1 MFAKFS
7 VKKPLTVFVAVMV
20 VLMLAV
26 ISFTKMPTD
35 LLPSIDLPYIAVV
48 TTSPGSSSEKV
59 ETSVTKPIEGTLSAT
74 GGVEKVTSISRENY
88 SMVIF
93 QFSYGTNMDTAMI
106 DMNNKLSQVEAGF
119 EDTVGTPVM
128 MKMNPDML
136 PVMVASVDMGSVTA
150 EEVTRKVSET
160 VVPAL
165 EKVDGVASVS
175 PSGLYEKRLVLTLNQ
190 DKIDALNDRL
200 LVQVDSSLTEQREK
214 LEEGKKALQAARL
227 KFETEKA
234 EQTQQLTEKAVQVA
248 STRATLGSL
257 LQPAETLYQQ
267 LVLKQYEQ
275 QAQVEALEK
284 QLAQSNVPDQAQ
296 QATLDVLANTL
307 QQTNQ
312 AVSEAKTALENY
324 RAQMDEL
331 ESAAAQIK
339 AGQSLLNAQLTQ
351 AEQQLIEQ
359 EAALQQAEQ
368 QLNSASEAALQSAN
382 LDGLLDQSK
391 LSALI
396 LAENFSMPAGTLE
409 SDNGQ
414 MAVKVGDAFSDADE
428 VEALTLMSTGLDG
441 LENITIADV
450 ADVTYEDNT
459 GEIYAKVNGNN
470 GILFTIQKQSTA
482 STAEVSAQL
491 RSVIQQLEN
500 NNENLNITIL
510 NDQGVY
516 IDIVVRSVLEN
527 LLMGGILAVLIL
539 FLFLRSI
546 KPTMI
551 VAVSIPISLALAVV
565 LMYFSG
571 VTLNIISLA
580 GLALGVGMLVDNSIV
595 VIENIYRLRAEGVS
609 VVRAA
614 VQGTRE
620 VAGAIASSTLTTVCV
635 FLPIVFVQGISREL
649 FTDMGLTIAYS
660 LLASLLVAMTLV
672 PAVSS
677 RALKQPLQQKKT
689 WFGSF
694 ANGYGSLL
702 SRSLQHKWVVLTAS
716 VLLLALSAWGATQMG
731 TAFIPESDSSQ
742 LSVTVAASRK
752 STGEET
758 AQLLD
763 TVSDRI
769 RQIDGVETVGAMRSS
784 GFGSGSNSGSMYVIL
799 EANRIASSQQISQ
812 QITDATADLDCEIS
826 VQGSTM
832 AMSSLGGSGI
842 QLNIIG
848 DDLSQLQ
855 SIADD
860 IGEIL
865 QSEQGVRNV
874 VAGNENAEKQL
885 HITVDKE
892 KAMSYGLTVAQ
903 VYQSVAQALK
913 TETAATTVEQ
923 SDADISVIVRS
934 DAASAI
940 TEENLADFELNGTKN
955 GAAAAVK
962 LSDIAEITE
971 EAGADQINREDSKR
985 YISVTAEV
993 DEEHNVGLV
1002 SRSLKQKLDDYA
1014 LPDSYSIEF
1023 SGENETINSALSD
1036 LIWMVLLAVVLVY
1049 LIMVAQFQS
1058 FSSPFVV
1065 LFTVPLAFTGGLLL
1079 LWAGEFDLSVISILG
1094 FLVLTGVVVN
1104 NGIVFVDCANQLR
1117 IGGMERH
1124 EALVTA
1130 GKQRLRPILM
1140 TAMTTVL
1147 GLVTMAF
1154 GIGEGA
1160 DMLQPM
1166 AVVIIGGLTYATL
1179 LTLFVV
1185 PALYDVFQR
1194 RPVKTVRLEEPEKS
1208 RNR

>member
-7 VKKPLTVFVAVMV
+7 VKKPLTVFVAVMA

-35 LLPSIDLPYIAVV
+35 LLPSIDLPYIAVI
-48 TTSPGSSSEKV
+48 TTSPGFSSEKV
-59 ETSVTKPIEGTLSAT
+59 EASVTKPIEGTLSVT

-128 MKMNPDML
+128 MKINPDML

-150 EEVTRKVSET
+150 EEVTKKVSET

-190 DKIDALNDRL
+190 NKIDALNDRL
-200 LVQVDSSLTEQREK
+200 LAQVDSTLAEQREK

-248 STRATLGSL
+248 SAQTTLSSL

-275 QAQVEALEK
+275 QAQVKALEK
-284 QLAQSNVPDQAQ
+284 QLEESDVPDRAQ
-296 QATLDVLANTL
+296 QAALDVLRNTL
-307 QQTNQ
+307 QQTDQ
-312 AVSEAKTALENY
+312 AVSEAEAALEKY
-324 RAQMDEL
+324 RTQMEEL

-339 AGQSLLNAQLTQ
+339 AGQSLLNTQLAQ
-351 AEQQLIEQ
+351 AEQQLSEQ
-359 EAALQQAEQ
+359 ETALQQAEQ
-368 QLNSASEAALQSAN
+368 QLDSASEAALQGVN
-382 LDGLLDQSK
+382 LDGLLDQSR

-396 LAENFSMPAGTLE
+396 LAENFSMPAGVLQ
-409 SDNGQ
+409 SDEGQ
-414 MAVKVGDAFSDADE
+414 MTVKVGDAFSDADE
-428 VEALTLMSTGLDG
+428 VASLTLMSTELDG
-441 LENITIADV
+441 MENITIADV

-459 GEIYAKVNGNN
+459 GEVYAKVNGNN
-470 GILFTIQKQSTA
+470 GILFTVQKQSTA
-482 STAEVSAQL
+482 STAEVSAQI
-491 RSVIQQLEN
+491 RSVIQQLEA

-510 NDQGVY
+510 NDQGIY

-527 LLMGGILAVLIL
+527 LLMGGALAILIL

-565 LMYFSG
+565 LMYFTG

-595 VIENIYRLRAEGVS
+595 VIENIYRLRAEGVPA
-609 VVRAA
+609 VRAA

-620 VAGAIASSTLTTVCV
+620 VAGAIAASTLTTICV

-660 LLASLLVAMTLV
+660 LLASLLVAITLV

-677 RALKQPLQQKKT
+677 RVLKEPLRQKKT
-689 WFGSF
+689 WFDSLAGKY
-694 ANGYGSLL
+694 AALL
-702 SRSLQHKWVVLTAS
+702 SHSLRHKWVVLTAS
-716 VLLLALSAWGATQMG
+716 VLLLVLSAWGALQMG

-742 LSVTVAASRK
+742 LSVTVTPSQG
-752 STGEET
+752 STDEEKI
-758 AQLLD
+758 QLLD
-763 TVSDRI
+763 TVSERV
-769 RQIDGVETVGAMRSS
+769 RQIDGVKTVGAML
-784 GFGSGSNSGSMYVIL
+784 GSGSGSMYVIL
-799 EANRIASSQQISQ
+799 DENRSVSSRRISQ
-812 QITDATADLDCEIS
+812 QIADVAADLDGEVS
-826 VQGSTM
+826 VQGSTA
-832 AMSSLGGSGI
+832 AMSSLGGAGI

-848 DDLSQLQ
+848 DDLGQLQ
-855 SIADD
+855 KIADD
-860 IGEIL
+860 VGEII
-865 QSEQGVRNV
+865 QSEQGIRNV

-885 HITVDKE
+885 HITVDKK

-913 TETAATTVEQ
+913 TETAATNVKQNDT
-923 SDADISVIVRS
+923 DISVVVRS

-940 TEENLADFELNGTKN
+940 TEKNLADFELNGTRN
-955 GAAAAVK
+955 GDAAAVK
-962 LSDIAEITE
+962 LSDIAEISE
-971 EAGADQINREDSKR
+971 ETGADQINREDSKR
-985 YISVTAEV
+985 YVSVTAEV
-993 DEEHNVGLV
+993 DENHNIGLV
-1002 SRSLKQKLDDYA
+1002 SRSLKQKLDGYV
-1014 LPDSYSIEF
+1014 LPDGYSIEF
-1023 SGENETINSALSD
+1023 SGENETVNSALSD

-1058 FSSPFVV
+1058 FSSPFIV

-1079 LWAGEFDLSVISILG
+1079 LWAGGFDLSVISILG

-1117 IGGMERH
+1117 IGGIERR

-1194 RPVKTVRLEEPEKS
+1194 RPIKAVRLEEPE
-1208 RNR
+1208 RQPE

>member
-165 EKVDGVASVS
+165 EKVDGVASAS

-296 QATLDVLANTL
+296 QAALDVLANTL

-351 AEQQLIEQ
+351 AEQQLTEQ

-609 VVRAA
+609 AVRAA

-763 TVSDRI
+763 TVSERI

-1079 LWAGEFDLSVISILG
+1079 LWAGGFDLSVISILG

>member
-1 MFAKFS
+1 LFAKFS

-165 EKVDGVASVS
+165 EKVDGVASAS

-296 QATLDVLANTL
+296 QAALDVLANTL

-351 AEQQLIEQ
+351 AEQQLTEQ

-609 VVRAA
+609 AVRAA

-763 TVSDRI
+763 TVSERI

-1079 LWAGEFDLSVISILG
+1079 LWAGGFDLSVISILG